1 VIPDLSAIVAQRS
14 LFRTLL
20 DSPWWVSLLAASVTY
35 ALGAAIAPLLPG
47 ANRHLIGA
55 AAALP
60 FFGIA
65 LYALWLRLRQGPS
78 IDAPALLRAL
88 RTASPDDM
96 RAMLAEAYARE
107 RYEVAEGAGGDLELR
122 RNGYVTLL
130 RFRRWRAQSTGP
142 GAVDELHA
150 AMRARNADHGIYV
163 TAGSVNDS
171 ARKRAGESDVLLVD
185 GPALAELVGRT
196 RGARAAL
203 QRAAAAE
210 AAKA

>member
-1 VIPDLSAIVAQRS
+1 MAQRT
-14 LFRTLL
+14 LFRTLI
-20 DSPWWVSLLAASVTY
+20 DSPWWVSLLAATVTY
-35 ALGAAIAPLLPG
+35 ALGAAVAPLLPG

-60 FFGIA
+60 FFGIT
-65 LYALWLRLRQGPS
+65 LYVLWLRLRRGPS
-78 IDAPALLRAL
+78 VDVPALLKAL
-88 RTASPDDM
+88 RGASPEEL
-96 RAMLAEAYARE
+96 RAMLVEAYARE
-107 RYEVAEGAGGDLELR
+107 HYTVANGANGDLELQ
-122 RNGYVTLL
+122 RNGYVTFV

-142 GAVDELHA
+142 GAIEELHA

-163 TAGSVNDS
+163 TAGIVTDS
-171 ARKRAGESDVLLVD
+171 ARKRAGEIDVLLVD

-210 AAKA
+210 AARA